1 MAYTTEVAIE
11 NYLQTDIDNS
21 FSSQIA
27 DWISAAEKYINNY
40 CNRPEGFEAVSQGTR
55 YFESTEGTKELLVD
69 QFTNLTSVQL
79 LDITDGITVERT
91 LVENEDFW
99 AYPLNTS
106 MRYRL
111 VLMPNA
117 AVYHWLKNQRVKV
130 VADWGGVTK
139 DIELATTML
148 VGKIIEKG
156 LKGGTIV
163 SESLGDYSVTYA
175 DIENVAKEMGITKIL
190 APYRN
195 WTV

>member
-40 CNRPEGFEAVSQGTR
+40 CNKPEGFEAVTQGTR
-55 YFESTEGTKELLVD
+55 YFEVKEGTKELLVD
-69 QFTNLTSVQL
+69 QFTNLTSVQIL
-79 LDITDGITVERT
+79 EEDGVTVNRT
-91 LVENEDFW
+91 LVENTDFW
-99 AYPLNTS
+99 AYPLNTTLK
-106 MRYRL
+106 YRL
-111 VLMPNA
+111 VLMPGA
-117 AVYHWLKNQRVKV
+117 AIYHWTKNQRVKI

-156 LKGGTIV
+156 MKGGTV
-163 SESLGDYSVTYA
+163 TSESLGDYSITYA
-175 DIENVAKEMGITKIL
+175 DVENVAKEMGIQKIL